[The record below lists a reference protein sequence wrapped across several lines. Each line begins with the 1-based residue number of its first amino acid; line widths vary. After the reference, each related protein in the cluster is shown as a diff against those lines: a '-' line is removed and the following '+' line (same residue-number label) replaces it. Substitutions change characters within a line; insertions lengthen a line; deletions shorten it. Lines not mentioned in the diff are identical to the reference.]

1 MVMPWGRTTV
11 LGQVISTFREAGIE
25 EVTVITGG
33 AHEFVEQVVNQHEA
47 RSIFN
52 PQFAGGEMLSSIQL
66 GLEAQSNQVQ
76 ATLIGLGDQPQVR
89 VRTVRLIYERFLERK
104 SRLIVPSFEKRRGHP
119 WLIER
124 SLWQPLLALKFPRSP
139 RDFLNEHATEIDYV
153 EVDTATIL
161 ADIDTPEDYNTS
173 HP

>member
-1 MVMPWGRTTV
+1 
-11 LGQVISTFREAGIE
+11 
-25 EVTVITGG
+25 
-33 AHEFVEQVVNQHEA
+33 
-47 RSIFN
+47 
-52 PQFAGGEMLSSIQL
+52 MLSSIQL

-89 VRTVRLIYERFLERK
+89 VRTVRLICERFLERK

-124 SLWQPLLALKFPRSP
+124 SLWQPLLELKFPRSP